1 MSNIY
6 KGTLGLIGNTP
17 LVEVVNIE
25 KDQELSATVLAKLEY
40 FNPAGS
46 VKDRIAKSMI
56 EDAESK
62 GLLKEGSVIIEPTS
76 GNTGIGL
83 ASIAAAKGYRIILTV
98 LDDAMQ
104 VCGNI
109 GDLAEGEDIR
119 SARFLGDIGYF
130 VTFRNTDPLFSVDL
144 SDPSDPK
151 ILGELKITGFSSYLH
166 FYGENK
172 LLGVGNEVDPET
184 GAYTGIKLAMFDV
197 SDPSNV
203 KQLHKFVIKDT
214 YDCPLFYN
222 YKAAMIDTEKNV
234 FGFMCDSSYMV
245 FCYDEEKGFENV
257 FTENLGDSYYG
268 YSYNGLQEVRGCFIG
283 DNFYLVGGGQIRIYD
298 MANDYKE
305 VGRLEL

>member
-1 MSNIY
+1 MNEYNSY
-6 KGTLGLIGNTP
+6 LR
-17 LVEVVNIE
+17 VVLT
-25 KDQELSATVLAKLEY
+25 DY
-40 FNPAGS
+40 
-46 VKDRIAKSMI
+46 
-56 EDAESK
+56 
-62 GLLKEGSVIIEPTS
+62 S
-76 GNTGIGL
+76 GETQKNAL
-83 ASIAAAKGYRIILTV
+83 YV

-222 YKAAMIDTEKNV
+222 YKAAMIDTEKMFLASCVIPAIWSFAMMKKKDLKMSSRKISEILTMATLTTDFRKSGAVLSAIIFIWSAADRSV
-234 FGFMCDSSYMV
+234 FMTWQTITKKSEDW
-245 FCYDEEKGFENV
+245 
-257 FTENLGDSYYG
+257 
-268 YSYNGLQEVRGCFIG
+268 
-283 DNFYLVGGGQIRIYD
+283 NFKICR
-298 MANDYKE
+298 
-305 VGRLEL
+305 